1 MENLFGIGI
10 LLDYQDRASAKMLK
24 TQRIFSQTQQTAEQ
38 LAEAVEKNNEKFK
51 KLAGI
56 SSGVA
61 LAGAGLKASGGKL
74 LGVLGKAVEETKS
87 FETALVNL
95 KIVSG
100 ETEEGMERLK
110 KIAIDTGMATMF
122 SPQETVDALT
132 SLAAAGLDVESSL
145 TALRPT
151 LDLVSIAA
159 GKIDLVEGA
168 SLIASSLNKFNLE
181 ASEAVR
187 LVDMFV
193 KVSNLT
199 NFQLEDMS
207 AFINSLG
214 TAPTKLG
221 RPMEELL
228 AMGGLLRNIGQQS
241 AQAGATVQGFGRQ
254 LILITQQLERGKG
267 MKVDAL
273 KELGISADDFWDAE
287 GKMKS
292 MMEIFER
299 LTEASA
305 NLTDE
310 KRATLFQRIFGDQA
324 GNMLNAVM
332 RSTEAFM
339 KLDEA
344 TGQYVSTST
353 EGKRAFQDIVDGL
366 KDSVGVSKQ
375 ASEDI
380 LDTLWGIQKINEGIR
395 QTFQVLLGQTVIPII
410 GKVTKFFSNL
420 LSKIVEFGY
429 AHPVF
434 MKTLGYGLGL
444 TGLVLTAVGTLLVLG
459 GALGGAIAG
468 LGFLQGKV
476 ATLATSWLGL
486 NANMLTGT
494 GIMTALWL
502 KMRPLVTQAGALA
515 LTLGALYL
523 AWKFDFGGIKTI
535 ITDFIDNTRHAFTE
549 ARRIIGLNTDEMLTA
564 VKRLEQKDDFF
575 SKLTV
580 GLVKLDTL
588 WRGLSEAWND
598 YTLSEDTFVRL
609 RELGLLPLV
618 ETVLDLKMKFEAFW
632 EGFTGGLETV
642 SEKTRT
648 IVEKISEVVGGLID
662 KVRGFFNPAEETE
675 GKIEDINTA
684 VGGLDTSKW
693 ESFGNVVGI
702 IVGILGASKIVER
715 VGKIGKAVFSLGKPI
730 ISVGKWVLGLG
741 KNISGAGIVSALETI
756 YLKGLMA
763 IDALKVGIPKLFPL
777 LTGLGKGF
785 LAVGKFILANPIVL
799 VIAGIIAGIVLL
811 VKNWDKIKEKT
822 LEVWGMI
829 TEKIGSA
836 KDKIV
841 EVMGNMKERIINAW
855 ESVKERIGTVVEGIK
870 TFVTERIPEIITNIV
885 DWFKE
890 LPDKI
895 GYAIGF
901 VVGRIARWVVDT
913 IELVRT
919 RVPEII
925 ETVVNFF
932 RELPGKI
939 YEKIS
944 ETYNKIT
951 EWASNMLTIATE
963 KVSEIVEAVRLF
975 FSELPEKI
983 YGAISGAYERVV
995 GWASNMV
1002 ATVREQVPIII
1013 DKVVTFFSELPGK
1026 IYDKVSEVIGKVVQ
1040 WKDDMIET
1048 IKTEVPKIISKIVEF
1063 FEELPGKVLEIGGNI
1078 VTGLWE
1084 GIWGKVEWLKDKV
1097 GNFVGNVI
1105 QGFKDGFQT
1114 KSPSRIM
1121 ELEIGQWLPA
1131 GLAKGIEGNKGIL
1144 DKTVTSYM
1152 IEPVVTPVKGI
1163 VEYISKVDVP
1173 TIKPLRGLI
1182 EYETN
1187 EPAFKPLDKSKNIS
1201 ETLKELPM
1209 SREYVGKTEDNSVV
1223 FEKGAIQIIVEKGT
1237 EEDAER
1243 FAEMIMKKI
1252 EKKKQLQRTMNYG
1265 MQPV

>member
-10 LLDYQDRASAKMLK
+10 LLDYQDRASANMLK

-56 SSGVA
+56 SAGVA

-100 ETEEGMERLK
+100 ETAEGMERLK

-159 GKIDLVEGA
+159 GKIELAEGA

-214 TAPTKLG
+214 TAPAKLG

-241 AQAGATVQGFGRQ
+241 AQAGATVRGFGRQ
-254 LILITQQLERGKG
+254 LIMITQQLERGKG

-299 LTEASA
+299 FTEASA

-310 KRATLFQRIFGDQA
+310 KKATLFQRIFGDQA

-332 RSTEAFM
+332 SSTEAFM
-339 KLDEA
+339 KFDEA

-353 EGKRAFQDIVDGL
+353 DGKRAFQDIVDGL

-429 AHPVF
+429 AHPIF
-434 MKTLGYGLGL
+434 MKTLGFGLGL
-444 TGLVLTAVGTLLVLG
+444 AGLALTAVGTLLVLG

-468 LGFLQGKV
+468 LGLLQGKV

-494 GIMTALWL
+494 GIMNALWL
-502 KMRPLVTQAGALA
+502 KMRPLLTQMGAIA
-515 LTLGALYL
+515 VTLGALYL
-523 AWKFDFGGIKTI
+523 AWKFDFGGIRTI

-564 VKRLEQKDDFF
+564 LRRLEQEDDFF

-588 WRGLSEAWND
+588 WKGLTEAWSE

-618 ETVLDLKMKFEAFW
+618 ETILDLKMKFEAFW
-632 EGFTGGLETV
+632 EGFIGGLETV
-642 SEKTRT
+642 SEKARA

-675 GKIEDINTA
+675 GKIKDINTA
-684 VGGLDTSKW
+684 VGGLDTSNW

-702 IVGILGASKIVER
+702 IVGILGAAKIVES
-715 VGKIGKAVFSLGKPI
+715 VGKIGKAFLGF
-730 ISVGKWVLGLG
+730 
-741 KNISGAGIVSALETI
+741 ISGIS
-756 YLKGLMA
+756 
-763 IDALKVGIPKLFPL
+763 KLLPL
-777 LTGLGKGF
+777 LTALGKGF
-785 LAVGKFILANPIVL
+785 LALGSFILANPIVL
-799 VIAGIIAGIVLL
+799 VIAGIIAGIILL
-811 VKNWDKIKEKT
+811 IKNWDKIKEKT
-822 LEVWGMI
+822 LEVWGII
-829 TEKIGSA
+829 TEKIGTA
-836 KDKIV
+836 
-841 EVMGNMKERIINAW
+841 
-855 ESVKERIGTVVEGIK
+855 VEGIK

-890 LPDKI
+890 LPNKI
-895 GYAIGF
+895 GYALGF

-913 IELVRT
+913 VELVKT
-919 RVPEII
+919 KVPEII
-925 ETVVNFF
+925 ENVINFF

-944 ETYNKIT
+944 ETYNKVT
-951 EWASNMLTIATE
+951 EWASNMIAT
-963 KVSEIVEAVRLF
+963 I
-975 FSELPEKI
+975 I
-983 YGAISGAYERVV
+983 
-995 GWASNMV
+995 
-1002 ATVREQVPIII
+1002 EQVPIII

-1026 IYDKVSEVIGKVVQ
+1026 IYDKVSEVIGKVIQ

-1063 FEELPGKVLEIGGNI
+1063 FEELPGKILEIGGDI
-1078 VTGLWE
+1078 VTGLWD
-1084 GIWGKVEWLKDKV
+1084 GIWGKVDWLKDKV
-1097 GNFVGNVI
+1097 GNFVGNVV

-1114 KSPSRIM
+1114 ESPSRIM
-1121 ELEIGQWLPA
+1121 ALEVGQWLPA

-1144 DKTVTSYM
+1144 DKTVISHM

-1173 TIKPLRGLI
+1173 TIKPIRGLI

-1187 EPAFKPLDKSKNIS
+1187 EPTFKPLDKSENIS
-1201 ETLKELPM
+1201 ETLKGLSM
-1209 SREYVGKTEDNSVV
+1209 SREYVGKTENNSVV
-1223 FEKGAIQIIVEKGT
+1223 FEKGAIQITVEKGT

>member
-10 LLDYQDRASAKMLK
+10 LLDYQDRASANMLK
-24 TQRIFSQTQQTAEQ
+24 TQRIFGQTQQTAEQ

-56 SSGVA
+56 SAGVA

-100 ETEEGMERLK
+100 ETAEGMERLK
-110 KIAIDTGMATMF
+110 KIAIDTGMVTMF

-132 SLAAAGLDVESSL
+132 NLAAAGLDVESSL

-159 GKIDLVEGA
+159 GKIDLGEGA

-221 RPMEELL
+221 RPIEELL
-228 AMGGLLRNIGQQS
+228 AMGGLLRNIGQGS

-254 LILITQQLERGKG
+254 LIMITQQLQRGKG

-273 KELGISADDFWDAE
+273 KELGISAEDFWDAE

-332 RSTEAFM
+332 SSTEAFM

-353 EGKRAFQDIVDGL
+353 DGKRAFQDIVDGL
-366 KDSVGVSKQ
+366 KDSAGVSKQ

-380 LDTLWGIQKINEGIR
+380 LDTLWGIQKINEGIK

-434 MKTLGYGLGL
+434 MKTLGFGLGL
-444 TGLVLTAVGTLLVLG
+444 AGLVLTAVGTLLVLG

-468 LGFLQGKV
+468 LGLLQGKV

-494 GIMTALWL
+494 GIMNALWL
-502 KMRPLVTQAGALA
+502 KMRPLLTQMGAIA
-515 LTLGALYL
+515 VTLGALYL
-523 AWKFDFGGIKTI
+523 AWKFDFGGIRTI

-564 VKRLEQKDDFF
+564 VRRLEQKDDFF

-598 YTLSEDTFVRL
+598 YTLSEETYVKL
-609 RELGLLPLV
+609 RELGLLPLI
-618 ETVLDLKMKFEAFW
+618 ETILDLKMKFEAFW

-642 SEKTRT
+642 SEKARA
-648 IVEKISEVVGGLID
+648 IVEKISEVVGGIID
-662 KVRGFFNPAEETE
+662 KVKGFFNPAEETE
-675 GKIEDINTA
+675 GKIEDINKA

-693 ESFGNVVGI
+693 ERFGNVVGI
-702 IVGILGASKIVER
+702 IVGILGAAKIVES
-715 VGKIGKAVFSLGKPI
+715 VGKIGKAIFSFILG
-730 ISVGKWVLGLG
+730 IS
-741 KNISGAGIVSALETI
+741 
-756 YLKGLMA
+756 
-763 IDALKVGIPKLFPL
+763 KLLPL
-777 LTGLGKGF
+777 LTALGKGF
-785 LAVGKFILANPIVL
+785 LALGSFILANPIVL

-811 VKNWDKIKEKT
+811 IKNWDKIKEKT
-822 LEVWGMI
+822 IEVWGMI
-829 TEKIGSA
+829 TEKIGTA
-836 KDKIV
+836 V
-841 EVMGNMKERIINAW
+841 EW
-855 ESVKERIGTVVEGIK
+855 IK
-870 TFVTERIPEIITNIV
+870 TFVTKRIPEIITNIV
-885 DWFKE
+885 GWFKE
-890 LPDKI
+890 LPNKI
-895 GYAIGF
+895 GYALGF

-913 IELVRT
+913 VELVRT
-919 RVPEII
+919 KVPEII
-925 ETVVNFF
+925 ENVINFF

-939 YEKIS
+939 YERIS
-944 ETYNKIT
+944 ETYNKVI
-951 EWASNMLTIATE
+951 EWASNMIAT
-963 KVSEIVEAVRLF
+963 I
-975 FSELPEKI
+975 I
-983 YGAISGAYERVV
+983 
-995 GWASNMV
+995 
-1002 ATVREQVPIII
+1002 EQVPIII

-1026 IYDKVSEVIGKVVQ
+1026 VYDKVSEVIGKVIQ

-1048 IKTEVPKIISKIVEF
+1048 IKTEVPKIIDKVVEF
-1063 FEELPGKVLEIGGNI
+1063 FKELPEKILEIGGDI
-1078 VTGLWE
+1078 VTGLWD
-1084 GIWGKVEWLKDKV
+1084 GVWGKVEWLKGKV
-1097 GNFVGNVI
+1097 GTFVGNVV

-1114 KSPSRIM
+1114 ESPSRIM
-1121 ELEIGQWLPA
+1121 ALEVGQWLPA

-1144 DKTVTSYM
+1144 DKTVISHM

-1187 EPAFKPLDKSKNIS
+1187 EPTFKPLDKSENIS
-1201 ETLKELPM
+1201 ETLKELSM
-1209 SREYVGKTEDNSVV
+1209 SRKYVGKTEDNSVV
-1223 FEKGAIQIIVEKGT
+1223 FEKGAIQITVEKGT